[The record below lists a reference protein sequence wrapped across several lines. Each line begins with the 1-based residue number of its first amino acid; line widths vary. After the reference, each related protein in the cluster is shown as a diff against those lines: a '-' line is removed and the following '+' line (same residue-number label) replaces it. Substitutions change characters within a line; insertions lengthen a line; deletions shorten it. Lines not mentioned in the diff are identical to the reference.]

1 MNIKISRSDIAKLDK
16 KIKKLKEFDKR
27 KLSKELGVTALDISL
42 RAKKAS
48 RVGQDAGGTLRQS
61 IRAEVKGKSVSVIAG
76 AYYAPYVEFG
86 TGSAVDLSDML
97 ELGIPASY
105 AEQFRG
111 DGKKKVNLP
120 ARPFFFSSAR
130 EGLKSLLMRLNTG
143 ISKSIQ

>member
-1 MNIKISRSDIAKLDK
+1 MSVKISRSDIAKLEK
-16 KIKKLKEFDKR
+16 KITNLKKFDRKE
-27 KLSKELGVTALDISL
+27 LSKELGFTALDISTK
-42 RAKKAS
+42 AKKAS
-48 RVGQDAGGTLRQS
+48 RVGSDAGGTLRQS

-86 TGSAVDLSDML
+86 TGSAVDLNDML

-111 DGKKKVNLP
+111 AGKKKVNLP

-130 EGLKSLLMRLNTG
+130 EGLKSLLIRLNAG
-143 ISKSIQ
+143 LSKSIR